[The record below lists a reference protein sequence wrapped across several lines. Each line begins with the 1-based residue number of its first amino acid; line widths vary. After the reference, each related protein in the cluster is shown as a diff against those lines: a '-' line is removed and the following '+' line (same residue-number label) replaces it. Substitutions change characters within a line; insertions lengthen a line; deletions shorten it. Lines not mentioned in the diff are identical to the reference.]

1 MQRIFCGTR
10 LEVLQDVR
18 ELMEKGWC
26 IVPGTTV
33 ISSVEFAAN
42 EYYAGARTPNGTAF
56 ETYLSATL
64 EIDSEE

>member
-10 LEVLQDVR
+10 LEVLQDIQ
-18 ELMEKGWC
+18 EFMEKGWR

-42 EYYAGARTPNGTAF
+42 EFYTEARTPNGTAF
-56 ETYLSATL
+56 EAYLSATL
-64 EIDSEE
+64 ERDSEE